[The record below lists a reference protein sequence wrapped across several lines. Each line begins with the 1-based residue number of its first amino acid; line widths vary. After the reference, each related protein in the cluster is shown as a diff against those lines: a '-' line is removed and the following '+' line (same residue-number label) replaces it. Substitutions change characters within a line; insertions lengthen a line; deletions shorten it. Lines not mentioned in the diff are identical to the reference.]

1 MRQDTIFAQGKT
13 RRLASGGEMCL
24 GESMSESTRMQMTE
38 DDIPTHWYT
47 IAAGDMANPPSPP
60 LPADGTPATPQTLRR
75 S

>member
-1 MRQDTIFAQGKT
+1 
-13 RRLASGGEMCL
+13 
-24 GESMSESTRMQMTE
+24 MSESTRMQMTE